1 MIRIYKASKG
11 QLKHR
16 EIFDEIKKKLITVN
30 GKKAKLYQQKENWL
44 NIFKQQNNNSES
56 NRKFETTRIP
66 A

>member
-44 NIFKQQNNNSES
+44 NIF
-56 NRKFETTRIP
+56 
-66 A
+66 